1 MKKRY
6 LVLIIVASLLIMAAL
21 TFWVMTIRNAILLKE
36 IEKAIESND
45 LAAAEKILDKGV
57 NLNRPLTSAIDRFLS
72 ESYSSSPLKTAC
84 WDGSIEMVRLL
95 VENGADVNY
104 TIENVTPN
112 SPLMCAM
119 RNKTEDQLDIIKY
132 LLESGAD
139 PNYSDGRMMSV
150 FNSLI
155 SHNRAVK
162 NKLEILKLLEEYG
175 GDLQAVNVAGQSVL
189 DIACY
194 WHENEIIKY
203 LLDKYDNVNCT
214 NDAGYT
220 PLMRY
225 CNGGNDFDITVIE
238 AFIAHGA
245 DISAKNKDGKTALD
259 YAVENGYTEAYA
271 LLGG

>member
-1 MKKRY
+1 
-6 LVLIIVASLLIMAAL
+6 MAAL
-21 TFWVMTIRNAILLKE
+21 TFWVITIRNAILLKE

-72 ESYSSSPLKTAC
+72 ERYSSTPLKTAC
-84 WDGSIEMVRLL
+84 QDGSIEMVKLL

-104 TIENVTPN
+104 AIENVTPT

-119 RNKTEDQLDIIKY
+119 ANETEDQLDIIKY
-132 LLESGAD
+132 LLENGAD
-139 PNYSDGRMMSV
+139 PNYSDGMMSV
-150 FNSLI
+150 FDSLI
-155 SHNRAVK
+155 SHNQGVK

-189 DIACY
+189 AIACY

-203 LLDKYDNVNCT
+203 LLDKYDNVNCISKS
-214 NDAGYT
+214 GYT
-220 PLMRY
+220 PLMYY
-225 CNGGNDFDITVIE
+225 CRGHSNFDITVIE